1 VTAPERDTEGEVLDA
16 ALRDAGLPDAVVA
29 GCCVHFRLLRRWNQ
43 THNLTRI
50 TTAREAAT
58 RHYLDC
64 ALPVLAVLAGK
75 AAGVGTPAV
84 PGPEA
89 ARFIDVG
96 SGAGFPGLVVSL
108 LRPTAEALLV
118 EPSRKRGSFLQ
129 VAATALQL
137 PHVRVVAPATP
148 CTAPWVV
155 SRATFSRHAREELW
169 RYVDPGG
176 TLWVWTTP
184 AEQSTWKRETAT
196 WGGVAFDWFEY
207 ALPDVG
213 PRAVA
218 LLRRAVG

>member
-1 VTAPERDTEGEVLDA
+1 MTAPEPDAEAEVLA
-16 ALRDAGLPDAVVA
+16 VALRQAGLAESVVA

-50 TTAREAAT
+50 TTAREAAL

-64 ALPVLAVLAGK
+64 ALPVQTVLTGK
-75 AAGVGTPAV
+75 AAGAGKLSVS
-84 PGPEA
+84 GPDA
-89 ARFIDVG
+89 PRFIDVG

-129 VAATALQL
+129 IAATSLQL
-137 PHVRVVAPATP
+137 PHVRVVPPATP

-169 RYVDPGG
+169 RYVEPGG

-184 AEQSTWKRETAT
+184 AEQSTWRTETAT
-196 WGGVAFDWFEY
+196 WGGVAFDWLEY
-207 ALPDVG
+207 DLPEVG
-213 PRAVA
+213 TRAIAV
-218 LLRRAVG
+218 LRRAAG